1 MSTPQAQVITGLAGA
16 GVGAATVA
24 ATYFACSYIYRK
36 CTELPKYSRE
46 ELARHK
52 RLVELYCRILDRPEP
67 AEWKLAPDGKRPS
80 HEYDLTGFSDTL
92 DINMVRVGIKS
103 APIRQ
108 SVSGVLT
115 TITQLLANLDGRYF
129 GRPRGYSVE
138 GLFLTE
144 IARLLLE
151 KLPTLS
157 FDDVAS
163 MRELRK
169 ILYFCEEMKPL
180 ITPEEKILGFISP
193 PPRNNVIA
201 GLREIM
207 GNLNGVIESAEALIK
222 AATFVRH
229 IEALDNAVSS
239 MAGDAFHIMNLLITG
254 NHDHESMLPVF
265 LFLDKEQ
272 THRPDMRTF
281 KQQKLAMWIE
291 QTLDAAG
298 IKKDNFI
305 NTKRLALAEADRH
318 LEGECSADI
327 ACGLPT
333 KLLNP
338 KHKDW
343 GHWSFSIA
351 DVDDT
356 KVNARLINIREILRD
371 ILKLYHLRNLLT
383 NARKVAPTTG
393 EAWLYG
399 DTTGLAIIATLMA
412 AAEELTSNLDSS
424 LSSLMDAYGIIFEN
438 IKSKPGRISRTGHD
452 YIATYKAMRQFEGEA
467 GVAGAERIGGFKS
480 HYREA
485 VTEIAAIKMHCA
497 GYRAREAEIEESK
510 RQLLGDLLEYL
521 EHKGRTG
528 EAAYRVLKLAF
539 DELSAR
545 VVENVGG
552 VEPEAGAARATVPA
566 VVSEAGFAQ
575 AAARDVVPEIDAT
588 RAVVGAE
595 ADAIR
600 AAASAEAAEAAANR
614 IIAMLELP
622 IPTRSEP
629 VAAPVP
635 TQAVPVPTRAEA
647 GLTQTTSRARAPFRM
662 FGSCCGGDA
671 THVLEPGAAPVRGAI
686 PEGPRARATS
696 SAPRAKPSF
705 FRMLG
710 SCCGGDVSIV
720 LEPGAVPA
728 REVVPPVPGAGT
740 RVA

>member
-24 ATYFACSYIYRK
+24 ATYFACRYIYRK
-36 CTELPKYSRE
+36 CTELPKYSKE

-67 AEWKLAPDGKRPS
+67 VEWKLAADGKRPS

-92 DINMVRVGIKS
+92 NINMDSIGIIS

-108 SVSGVLT
+108 SVCGVLN
-115 TITQLLANLDGRYF
+115 TITQLLADLDGRYF

-169 ILYFCEEMKPL
+169 ILYFCEEVKPL
-180 ITPEEKILGFISP
+180 MSTGEKILGLMSP
-193 PPRNNVIA
+193 PPRNNVIS
-201 GLREIM
+201 GLRDIM
-207 GNLNGVIESAEALIK
+207 VNLNGVIESAEALIK

-239 MAGDAFHIMNLLITG
+239 MAGDAFHILYLLTTG
-254 NHDHESMLPVF
+254 NHDNESMLPV
-265 LFLDKEQ
+265 LVFLDKEQ
-272 THRPDMRTF
+272 THRPDMRTI
-281 KQQKLAMWIE
+281 KQQKLAIWIE
-291 QTLDAAG
+291 QTLVAAG

-318 LEGECSADI
+318 LEGECSTDA
-327 ACGLPT
+327 ACGLPA

-351 DVDDT
+351 DVDDIRVT
-356 KVNARLINIREILRD
+356 ERLINIREILRD

-383 NARKVAPTTG
+383 NARRVAPTTG
-393 EAWLYG
+393 EAWLYV
-399 DTTGLAIIATLMA
+399 DTTGLSIITTLMA
-412 AAEELTSNLDSS
+412 AAEELTSNLDGS
-424 LSSLMDAYGIIFEN
+424 LTRFMDAYGIIFDDIIGKE
-438 IKSKPGRISRTGHD
+438 GRISRSGHD
-452 YIATYKAMRQFEGEA
+452 FKATYKAIGQFEGIA
-467 GVAGAERIGGFKS
+467 GVAGAEKKGGFKG

-485 VTEIAAIKMHCA
+485 VTEIAAIKVHCA
-497 GYRAREAEIEESK
+497 GYRARKAEIAESK

-545 VVENVGG
+545 VVGNVGG

-566 VVSEAGFAQ
+566 VLSEAGFAQ
-575 AAARDVVPEIDAT
+575 AAARDVVPEIDTT

-622 IPTRSEP
+622 IPTRGEP
-629 VAAPVP
+629 VAA
-635 TQAVPVPTRAEA
+635 PVPTRAEA

-671 THVLEPGAAPVRGAI
+671 TYVLEPGAAPVREAI
-686 PEGPRARATS
+686 PEGARARATL